1 MEFFSALQI
10 SSIETFLKLLI
21 AAALSLVI
29 GLEREL
35 KRKPVGLKTSV
46 VISTFSCLLT
56 IISIESAYIAEGS
69 EYENVNITMDPLRLA
84 AQIVSGIGFL
94 GAGVILKR
102 GNDSISGLTTA
113 AMIWGA
119 GGIGIAVAAG
129 FYLEA
134 TLAVLIVLLAIELL
148 PPLMMKFGPSRLRL
162 TEAHLK
168 IYITGKENIKSVVD
182 ELKKS
187 GLVIDEI
194 SITQPGK
201 EHSSGSA
208 YHKLEIR
215 ASYLQEK
222 DTLDLYQDIYA
233 IENVEQVD
241 IIITN

>member
-10 SSIETFLKLLI
+10 SSVETFLKLLI
-21 AAALSLVI
+21 AASLSLVI

-56 IISIESAYIAEGS
+56 IISIESAYIAQGS
-69 EYENVNITMDPLRLA
+69 AYENVNITMDPLRLA

-134 TLAVLIVLLAIELL
+134 VFAVLIVLLSIELL
-148 PPLMMKFGPSRLRL
+148 PPLMTRFGPSRLRL
-162 TEAHLK
+162 DEADIK
-168 IYITGKENIKSVVD
+168 IFVIERDSIKPVMD
-182 ELKKS
+182 ELKKAGFTVES
-187 GLVIDEI
+187 L
-194 SITQPGK
+194 SITHPENK
-201 EHSSGSA
+201 SSNPDV
-208 YHKLEIR
+208 YYKIDIKV
-215 ASYLQEK
+215 SYLQEK
-222 DTLDLYQDIYA
+222 EILDLYQEIYS
-233 IENVEQVD
+233 IKNVEQVD
-241 IIITN
+241 IIITH

>member
-10 SSIETFLKLLI
+10 SSLETFLKLLI

-56 IISIESAYIAEGS
+56 IISIESAYIAQGS

-134 TLAVLIVLLAIELL
+134 ALAVLIVLLSIELL
-148 PPLMMKFGPSRLRL
+148 PPLMTKLGPSRLRMA
-162 TEAHLK
+162 EATVRIFILERQ
-168 IYITGKENIKSVVD
+168 YIKPVIE

-187 GLVIDEI
+187 GITIEGI
-194 SITQPGK
+194 SITHPNNERSTG
-201 EHSSGSA
+201 SG
-208 YHKLEIR
+208 YHELFIR
-215 ASYLQEK
+215 VSYLQDK
-222 DTLDLYQDIYA
+222 DTLDLYQDLYSIN
-233 IENVEQVD
+233 NVEQVD
-241 IIITN
+241 IEITN